1 MMGRARPRYRSDL
14 RIVPPSVETIGG
26 SVPHRSVGTV
36 QCVLKLAV
44 GHCNLPVA
52 ACRGRCDPGLHGQVR
67 AVAGLRLVVLVIQ
80 GHRNRVVFSGL
91 LL

>member
-1 MMGRARPRYRSDL
+1 MAHVRHRYQSDL
-14 RIVPPSVETIGG
+14 RVAPLSEETIGG

-36 QCVLKLAV
+36 QSVLKLAE
-44 GHCNLPVA
+44 GHCNLFAA
-52 ACRGRCDPGLHGQVR
+52 ACRGHCDPGFHGQVR

-80 GHRNRVVFSGL
+80 GHRNRVVSSGL